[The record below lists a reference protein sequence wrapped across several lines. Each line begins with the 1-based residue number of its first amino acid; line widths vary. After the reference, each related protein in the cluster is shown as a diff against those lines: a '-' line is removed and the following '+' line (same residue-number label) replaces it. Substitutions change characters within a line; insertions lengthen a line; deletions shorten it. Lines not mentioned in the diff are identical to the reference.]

1 MRRWTRE
8 EVERLKILYAS
19 DKPFEEIVKAF
30 PGRSPNAIRLK
41 ASRLGLKRM
50 RPPAEA
56 SPLIVKGGETKRL
69 LVKCGVC
76 GHWMEVE
83 DADRG
88 FILCERCGSPC
99 LLPEADAK
107 PREG

>member
-1 MRRWTRE
+1 VRRWTRE
-8 EVERLKILYAS
+8 EVERLKTLYAS

-56 SPLIVKGGETKRL
+56 SPLIVKGGETKRF

-83 DADRG
+83 DAARG

-99 LLPEADAK
+99 YLPEADAK
-107 PREG
+107 PRRG

>member
-8 EVERLKILYAS
+8 EIERLKALYAS
-19 DKPFEEIVKAF
+19 DIPFEEIVKAF

-41 ASRLGLKRM
+41 ASRLGLR
-50 RPPAEA
+50 RLHPPAEA
-56 SPLIVKGGETKRL
+56 RSLIVQEGDVERL

-99 LLPEADAK
+99 SLPEADAK
-107 PREG
+107 PRRC